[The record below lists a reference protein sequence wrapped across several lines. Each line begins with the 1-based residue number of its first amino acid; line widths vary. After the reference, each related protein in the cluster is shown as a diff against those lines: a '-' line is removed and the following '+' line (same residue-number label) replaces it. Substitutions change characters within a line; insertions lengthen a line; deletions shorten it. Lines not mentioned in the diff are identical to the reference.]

1 MTEPTPE
8 TVRGETIRGEP
19 VRGERRSVTDAPG
32 ATVARARPDRGGPL
46 PGSGT
51 AGHRRRPGM
60 VSGVTAVLW
69 REWTVFRRVWFTTA
83 FGSILEPVI
92 LFVAFGFGFGALV
105 AEVAGLAYL
114 DFIATGAVAIGAL
127 FSSIF
132 PALINGYFRR
142 KEQRLY
148 DGLLAA
154 PLSIPELVTGEAAWN
169 ALRATA
175 VGVATVG
182 VAIAFGVRPAAS
194 VVLVPVITVVAAFGF
209 ACAGAAFGALIRST
223 HSFDMIIVGVIV
235 PMYVVAGTFFP
246 IDGLPGP
253 MEALALSNPVYH
265 LVELL
270 RVVTFGT
277 GMTPMVFVHIAVVVG
292 FDVVAWLLAVRLM
305 RRALID

>member
-1 MTEPTPE
+1 MNDATRDAA
-8 TVRGETIRGEP
+8 RGSELP
-19 VRGERRSVTDAPG
+19 HVTGLAPG
-32 ATVARARPDRGGPL
+32 ADADH
-46 PGSGT
+46 
-51 AGHRRRPGM
+51 GHRRSARAEVTPGRRPPGV
-60 VSGVTAVLW
+60 VSGVGAVLW

-105 AEVAGLAYL
+105 AEVAGLDYL
-114 DFIATGAVAIGAL
+114 EFIATGAVAIGAL

-182 VAIAFGVRPAAS
+182 VAVAFGVRPVAT

-209 ACAGAAFGALIRST
+209 ASAGAAFGALIRST

-253 MEALALSNPVYH
+253 MEALALANPVYH

-277 GMTPMVFVHIAVVVG
+277 GLTPTVFVHIAVIVG
-292 FDVVAWLLAVRLM
+292 FDVLAWLLAVRLM

>member
-1 MTEPTPE
+1 
-8 TVRGETIRGEP
+8 
-19 VRGERRSVTDAPG
+19 VTDRLATDRPAVG
-32 ATVARARPDRGGPL
+32 PDRTDATVVSGRRA
-46 PGSGT
+46 
-51 AGHRRRPGM
+51 PGM
-60 VSGVTAVLW
+60 VSGVGAVLW
-69 REWTVFRRVWFTTA
+69 REWVVFRRVWFTTA

-142 KEQRLY
+142 KEQQLY

-154 PLSIPELVTGEAAWN
+154 PLSIPELVTGEALWN

-182 VAIAFGVRPAAS
+182 VALAFGVRPVGS
-194 VVLVPVITVVAAFGF
+194 VVLVPVITLVAAFGF
-209 ACAGAAFGALIRST
+209 AAAGTAFGALIRST

-253 MEALALSNPVYH
+253 LAAVALANPVYH

-277 GMTPMVFVHIAVVVG
+277 PLSSLVLVHVAVVIG
-292 FDVVAWLLAVRLM
+292 FDVVAWFVAVRLM
-305 RRALID
+305 RRALVD

>member
-1 MTEPTPE
+1 MNHDPS
-8 TVRGETIRGEP
+8 GHP
-19 VRGERRSVTDAPG
+19 VDAPAPP
-32 ATVARARPDRGGPL
+32 ATAAVPARGV
-46 PGSGT
+46 S
-51 AGHRRRPGM
+51 AGRRPPTF
-60 VSGVTAVLW
+60 VTGVGAVLW
-69 REWTVFRRVWFTTA
+69 REWVVFRRVWFTTA

-154 PLSIPELVTGEAAWN
+154 PLSIPELVTGEALWN
-169 ALRATA
+169 ATRATA
-175 VGVATVG
+175 VAVATVV
-182 VAIAFGVRPAAS
+182 VAIAFGVRPAVS
-194 VVLVPVITVVAAFGF
+194 VVLVPLVTIVAAFGF
-209 ACAGAAFGALIRST
+209 AAAGTAFGALIRST

-253 MEALALSNPVYH
+253 MAAIALANPVYH

-277 GMTPMVFVHIAVVVG
+277 PVTWPVLVHLAVVVV
-292 FDVVAWLLAVRLM
+292 FDAVAWLLAVRLM

>member
-1 MTEPTPE
+1 MNDPTPE
-8 TVRGETIRGEP
+8 TIGG
-19 VRGERRSVTDAPG
+19 DAPCTAPDAVVATAG
-32 ATVARARPDRGGPL
+32 ATPDRARSDGRAPARAATPAGRGR
-46 PGSGT
+46 
-51 AGHRRRPGM
+51 HPGM
-60 VSGVTAVLW
+60 VSGVSAVLW

-142 KEQRLY
+142 KEQQLY

-182 VAIAFGVRPAAS
+182 VAIAFGVRPVAG

-253 MEALALSNPVYH
+253 MEALALTNPVYH

-277 GMTPMVFVHIAVVVG
+277 GITGMVFVHIAVVVG